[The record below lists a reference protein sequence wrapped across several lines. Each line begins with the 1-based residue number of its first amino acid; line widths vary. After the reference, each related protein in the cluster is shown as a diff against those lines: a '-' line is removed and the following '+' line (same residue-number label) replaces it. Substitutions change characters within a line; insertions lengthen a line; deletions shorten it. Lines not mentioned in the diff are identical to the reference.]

1 MARIEDGTG
10 FGYTAKVDSA
20 NRLAVSSSTVDEE
33 SFAASD
39 GEAWAIGSGLLTYT
53 GVSNAALLYFRN
65 DSARQLVVDRFRLML
80 GTVTGGT
87 GDWLLTIY
95 RNPTA
100 GTIITNA
107 SAAGITNINHGSSS
121 TPDGLAYKSSFAT
134 ITAVNFDTMTGGTG
148 SQFPIRSNEEGQLV
162 IEAGR
167 ILPTG
172 ASIGILLQPPAG
184 TTSAN
189 VNVVARTYYRPG
201 T

>member
-10 FGYTAKVDSA
+10 LGYVTKVTST
-20 NRLAVSSSTVDEE
+20 NRLAVEASVIDEE
-33 SFAASD
+33 RESTLL
-39 GEAWAIGSGLLTYT
+39 GEAWAVSTTLLTYT
-53 GVSNAALLYFRN
+53 GVSNAALTYIRN
-65 DSARQLVVDRFRLML
+65 DSARDLVIDRIRVML

-87 GDWLLTIY
+87 GDWLLTQS

-107 SAAGITNINHGSSS
+107 SAAGVTNLNHGSNT
-121 TPDGLAYKSSFAT
+121 TPDGLFYKSSFTT
-134 ITAVNFDTMTGGTG
+134 ITAVNFDTLTGGTG

-162 IEAGR
+162 IPTGR
-167 ILPTG
+167 ILPPG
-172 ASIGILLQPPAG
+172 ASFGILLQPPAG

-189 VNVVARTYYRPG
+189 VNVVTRSYYRPG